1 MTPAVAVGMC
11 MGIAGLV
18 TVLCAWQVRDADKRR
33 EIAEDLLAGA
43 DARAARLQDT
53 VDRQAALI
61 EEMRA
66 HLADTSD
73 GWVTYQRSRQYR
85 ALTAVQVIKVW
96 EN

>member
-18 TVLCAWQVRDADKRR
+18 TVLCAWQVSDADKRR

-43 DARAARLQDT
+43 DARAERLQAT

-85 ALTAVQVIKVW
+85 AVTAVQVIKVW